1 MITIISL
8 ISFFT
13 IVYWMRKWDKSIKN
27 RVSIREYLPKEDDP
41 ISLMLVVIPTVITVI
56 AILYLMLT
64 YLP

>member
-27 RVSIREYLPKEDDP
+27 RVSIREYLPKEDNP
-41 ISLMLVVIPTVITVI
+41 ISLMLVAIPTVITVI

>member
-13 IVYWMRKWDKSIKN
+13 IFYWMRKWDKSIKN

-41 ISLMLVVIPTVITVI
+41 ISLMLVVIPTVITVM

>member
-41 ISLMLVVIPTVITVI
+41 ISLMLVVIPTVITVM

>member
-27 RVSIREYLPKEDDP
+27 RVSIREYLPKEDNP